1 MALYQSFINFFGKQ
15 LKMNLLVC
23 EIFNEKQLNNSQN
36 RGVLTLLFKSGERE
50 NICNWRPLTLLN
62 TDYKIIAK
70 MLAERLKTVL
80 PNLIHSD
87 QKGFVKGRKI
97 SQANRLIQDIIDY
110 IDQEDEEAILVF
122 QSSKRHLIWLNEMGG
137 LCFKG
142 I

>member
-97 SQANRLIQDIIDY
+97 S
-110 IDQEDEEAILVF
+110 
-122 QSSKRHLIWLNEMGG
+122 
-137 LCFKG
+137 
-142 I
+142 

>member
-36 RGVLTLLFKSGERE
+36 RGVLNLLFKSGERE

-62 TDYKIIAK
+62 TDNKIIAK

-87 QKGFVKGRKI
+87 QTVLLKVEI
-97 SQANRLIQDIIDY
+97 SARQTA
-110 IDQEDEEAILVF
+110 
-122 QSSKRHLIWLNEMGG
+122 
-137 LCFKG
+137 
-142 I
+142 